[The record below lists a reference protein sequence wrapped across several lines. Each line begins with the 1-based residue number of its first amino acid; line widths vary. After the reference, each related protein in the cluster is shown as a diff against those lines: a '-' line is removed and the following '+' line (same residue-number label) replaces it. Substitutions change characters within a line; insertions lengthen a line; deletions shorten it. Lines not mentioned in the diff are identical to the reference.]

1 MRRQF
6 NVSWKTAKSQGSK
19 TVEAKNSAAV
29 FCEIQRFLSQNEGDG
44 IHAVSA
50 TIIVKPVRGRR

>member
-44 IHAVSA
+44 IHAISA
-50 TIIVKPVRGRR
+50 RIVVKPV

>member
-6 NVSWKTAKSQGSK
+6 NVSWRTAKSQGSK

-44 IHAVSA
+44 IHVVSA
-50 TIIVKPVRGRR
+50 RIIVKPV